1 MTENDKISI
10 KNKKPAELKSLSF
23 FDRYL
28 SAWVILCIIAGVAIG
43 KFVPLFPATLSRF
56 EYAHVSIPVAVLI
69 WLMIYPMMLKIDFAS
84 IVNAT
89 KKPKGLAVT
98 TVTNWL
104 IKPFTMYAIAFFFLK
119 IVFAKF
125 IPEALSTEY
134 LAGAVLLGAAPCTA
148 MVFVW
153 SCYQEEPVE
162 FRGYSLYDIGAY
174 PEEPLSGKITWRVT
188 MPWAVPEDDKEKE
201 ALERAKKLL
210 SKLKKKYRKKDL

>member
-89 KKPKGLAVT
+89 KKPKGLAALT
-98 TVTNWL
+98 LGHKNSL
-104 IKPFTMYAIAFFFLK
+104 DKIANAKK
-119 IVFAKF
+119 IVVIDGCPVKCASQIVSKF
-125 IPEALSTEY
+125 TDKKPDLDIQIMEKYGIEKIPEPTFKKEDVGRIVRDIEEKTKAL
-134 LAGAVLLGAAPCTA
+134 
-148 MVFVW
+148 
-153 SCYQEEPVE
+153 
-162 FRGYSLYDIGAY
+162 
-174 PEEPLSGKITWRVT
+174 
-188 MPWAVPEDDKEKE
+188 
-201 ALERAKKLL
+201 
-210 SKLKKKYRKKDL
+210 